1 MAGAGGEEKGG
12 TFFFGHEYKENWK
25 STKRREH
32 SGRGRKSNC
41 AVSGEGCGIEW
52 AWGVKIMECGF
63 SGFEDEQCL
72 KR

>member
-41 AVSGEGCGIEW
+41 AVSGEGCGTETV
-52 AWGVKIMECGF
+52 WGVKIMECGIN
-63 SGFEDEQCL
+63 GFEDEKCL

>member
-12 TFFFGHEYKENWK
+12 TFFFDCEYKENWE

-32 SGRGRKSNC
+32 SSRGRKSDC
-41 AVSGEGCGIEW
+41 AVNGKGCGTETV
-52 AWGVKIMECGF
+52 WGVKIMECGI

>member
-12 TFFFGHEYKENWK
+12 TFFFDCEYKENCE

-32 SGRGRKSNC
+32 SSRGRKSAC